1 MTILVF
7 DSAPLSC
14 FARARQLSMLERL
27 TAGDDRVTTHAV
39 LDEIRNG
46 IAVYPD
52 LQGVLQLPWL
62 RVVSGEGL
70 AELKLFAWYAQR
82 RGLATTTSAKPR
94 CWPGP
99 KRTARRPSPMTRPPT
114 RQAGSRACFRCGH
127 SPSCAEACGPGS
139 SPGQRPRTSS
149 ASCTP
154 RISAQAPPPH
164 RTFACAAGT
173 GGFRPAAMLPRGAT
187 PYGIAPL
194 DTLRALRLLFWPLEI
209 LVSYSHA

>member
-82 RGLATTTSAKPR
+82 LGAGDHDIGEASVLA
-94 CWPGP
+94 W
-99 KRTARRPSPMTRPPT
+99 
-114 RQAGSRACFRCGH
+114 
-127 SPSCAEACGPGS
+127 
-139 SPGQRPRTSS
+139 
-149 ASCTP
+149 
-154 RISAQAPPPH
+154 AQAH
-164 RTFACAAGT
+164 
-173 GGFRPAAMLPRGAT
+173 GAT
-187 PYGIAPL
+187 PFTDDQAAYQAGREQGILPMR
-194 DTLRALRLLFWPLEI
+194 TLGLVCRGVRTGVLAEPEAAHLIGELHAGGARFPVPPGEFLAWARDRNLLG
-209 LVSYSHA
+209 